1 MKKSQAVL
9 TLLVSVLF
17 TLTGAAC
24 TNPAAT
30 TSTSPVS
37 STTSNPDSTTTPSSS
52 STATSAPARGCGDGD
67 PLVAEG
73 PVASIDQS
81 SSDAEQIGAITWE
94 TNDECENFVIEF
106 VTAEGAPATTP
117 PSIAGTFL
125 REVGVLRVEVQV
137 EMTAITD
144 QLVQSALVE
153 RLYVARK
160 FDRTLFIDFHLTGAA
175 VARISVGNSPG
186 QLLVQLEAGGDSYP
200 AAPAIADN
208 IVLIS
213 PVEGAVDNPVVLTGY
228 SRNFEANT
236 VGRITQGENVLA
248 EGFTTAADW
257 LETWGEFSLELN
269 ATGSGGADLSLFA
282 GEQSAQDG
290 SDRGVVVTIQLP

>member
-1 MKKSQAVL
+1 MKKSLLTTMLL
-9 TLLVSVLF
+9 TLAI
-17 TLTGAAC
+17 AAC
-24 TNPAAT
+24 SNPAAT
-30 TSTSPVS
+30 TSSSGPGTS
-37 STTSNPDSTTTPSSS
+37 TPDSTTTTPSSG
-52 STATSAPARGCGDGD
+52 TVITTAPAGGCGDGD

-73 PVASIDQS
+73 AVASIDQS
-81 SSDAEQIGAITWE
+81 SSDAEQIGAITWD
-94 TNDECENFVIEF
+94 TNVECENFVIDF

-160 FDRTLFIDFHLTGAA
+160 FDRTLFIDFHLASAA
-175 VARISVGNSPG
+175 VARISVGSSPG
-186 QLLVQLEAGGDSYP
+186 QLLVELEAGGDPYP

-213 PVEGAVDNPVVLTGY
+213 PVEGAVDNPVVLSGY
-228 SRNFEANT
+228 SRNFEAGT

-257 LETWGEFSLELN
+257 LETWGEFSFELN
-269 ATGSGGADLSLFA
+269 AAGSGGADLLLFA
-282 GEQSAQDG
+282 GEQSAEDG
-290 SDRGVVVTIQLP
+290 SDRGVVVTIELP